1 MATTAT
7 IVDVDV
13 KPELITYGLYQV
25 STPDGTDAD
34 GQPKFKTEL
43 KATSK
48 DTEIEKARAAG
59 TLIHEQTFGY
69 DKAAT
74 VAGIAQVIKDAEE
87 ASAIFNAGLKT
98 RLNSRVTALL
108 TATDE
113 EGNPTFVP
121 VDGTYDVRDLLNE
134 AAQRRN
140 LSPIEKAAKTLA
152 GLPNM
157 SPELLATLL
166 AQVRANM
173 APSQE

>member
-1 MATTAT
+1 MTTLETSAG
-7 IVDVDV
+7 VDV
-13 KPELITYGLYQV
+13 KAELITYGKYQV
-25 STPDGTDAD
+25 SVADGTDAD
-34 GQPKFKTEL
+34 GQPKFKTEI
-43 KATSK
+43 KVTAKES
-48 DTEIEKARAAG
+48 EIEKARAAG
-59 TLIHEQTFGY
+59 TLIFEQTFGY
-69 DKAAT
+69 DKAVTA
-74 VAGIAQVIKDAEE
+74 AGITQVIKDEEE
-87 ASAIFNAGLKT
+87 AAVIFNAGNKT

-121 VDGTYDVRDLLNE
+121 VDGIYDARDLLNE